1 MTTPGVGNDQ
11 MLSANLIPSISDS
24 SSSLVVVRITGLR
37 LARQS
42 GSDAE
47 VETGRVSLNV
57 VAVIRSFSLA
67 VGGNL
72 EVPVRR
78 MAEPPLRVRNR
89 INQWN
94 ALPLKEGD
102 FLLAAVKPAGSPGV
116 WQAVAARQ
124 IQSAADPLVGALREC
139 NAIETFDGPA
149 SQKREMLSGALASGQ
164 DLKMF
169 YALDALGR
177 RSVLGRDAGAE
188 LIARAIVAARIAP
201 AQKLELG
208 GYLARLSFFRP
219 DAKVDRTNQ
228 MVMVALAHGLV
239 GETDPATRAS
249 WAGELVSVLGNEFS
263 PRRDE
268 NTSVRMALIRSVS
281 TPSAAQVIQALEA
294 AEQQVPREE
303 RPRIRELMHSW
314 RDASAATQ

>member
-11 MLSANLIPSISDS
+11 MLSANLIPSISDP
-24 SSSLVVVRITGLR
+24 SSSLVVARITGLR

-42 GSDAE
+42 GSDPE

-57 VAVIRSFSLA
+57 VAVIRSFTLVPASSI
-67 VGGNL
+67 

-89 INQWN
+89 INNWN

-116 WQAVAARQ
+116 WQAIAAIQ
-124 IQSAADPLVGALREC
+124 IQSPADPLVGALRNC
-139 NAIETFDGPA
+139 NAIETFDGPMP
-149 SQKREMLSGALASGQ
+149 QKREMLAGALASGQ
-164 DLKMF
+164 DLEVF

-177 RSVLGRDAGAE
+177 RAVLGRDAGAE
-188 LIARAIVAARIAP
+188 LIARAIVGGRV
-201 AQKLELG
+201 AQAERLELG
-208 GYLARLSFFRP
+208 GCLAGLSFFRP

-239 GETDPATRAS
+239 TATDPANRAS
-249 WAGELVSVLGNEFS
+249 WASELVSALGNEFS
-263 PRRDE
+263 PHRDE
-268 NTSVRMALIRSVS
+268 NDSLRLALIRSVT
-281 TPSAAQVIQALEA
+281 TPPAAQVIQALA
-294 AEQQVPREE
+294 DAEQQVPREE

-314 RDASAATQ
+314 REASK